1 MRKIN
6 LAVERKAKR
15 QNLKSNLEF
24 IDFYVRYMKGKS
36 NKEWSAK
43 QAKFINN
50 IYRSIPKKSISVK

>member
-15 QNLKSNLEF
+15 QNLESNLEF

>member
-6 LAVERKAKR
+6 LAIERKAKR

>member
-43 QAKFINN
+43 QAKCINN

>member
-36 NKEWSAK
+36 NKEWSTK